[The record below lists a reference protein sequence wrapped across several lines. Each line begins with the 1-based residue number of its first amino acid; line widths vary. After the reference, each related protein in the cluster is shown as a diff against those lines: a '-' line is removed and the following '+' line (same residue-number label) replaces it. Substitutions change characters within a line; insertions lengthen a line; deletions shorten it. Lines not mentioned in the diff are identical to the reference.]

1 MKNGS
6 EIQPIIRVREA
17 TDKNFSDYSDKTD
30 LSNSGSI
37 SSITS
42 VNVSG
47 KDSWA
52 AKLYPGS
59 SSHKNGRDNPTV
71 SLGVVLYIPS
81 DNNKGIKGAQIP
93 DNIIDSI
100 NSFINLIFDNLSLL
114 GFFVRPTTLKIL
126 IPLVVFAFSFKYV
139 YKIVIWVV
147 KKIPFLGVN

>member
-1 MKNGS
+1 MISSFFSNS
-6 EIQPIIRVREA
+6 
-17 TDKNFSDYSDKTD
+17 FSD
-30 LSNSGSI
+30 
-37 SSITS
+37 IT
-42 VNVSG
+42 NNLLNF
-47 KDSWA
+47 
-52 AKLYPGS
+52 LYYLLDFLFGWI
-59 SSHKNGRDNPTV
+59 N
-71 SLGVVLYIPS
+71 IP
-81 DNNKGIKGAQIP
+81 QIP

>member
-1 MKNGS
+1 MISSFFSGS
-6 EIQPIIRVREA
+6 
-17 TDKNFSDYSDKTD
+17 FSD
-30 LSNSGSI
+30 
-37 SSITS
+37 IT
-42 VNVSG
+42 NNLLNF
-47 KDSWA
+47 
-52 AKLYPGS
+52 LYYLLDFLFGWI
-59 SSHKNGRDNPTV
+59 N
-71 SLGVVLYIPS
+71 IP
-81 DNNKGIKGAQIP
+81 QIP

>member
-1 MKNGS
+1 MISSFFNDS
-6 EIQPIIRVREA
+6 
-17 TDKNFSDYSDKTD
+17 FSD
-30 LSNSGSI
+30 
-37 SSITS
+37 IT
-42 VNVSG
+42 NNLLNF
-47 KDSWA
+47 
-52 AKLYPGS
+52 LYYLLDFLFGWI
-59 SSHKNGRDNPTV
+59 N
-71 SLGVVLYIPS
+71 IP
-81 DNNKGIKGAQIP
+81 QIP

>member
-1 MKNGS
+1 MIS
-6 EIQPIIRVREA
+6 SF
-17 TDKNFSDYSDKTD
+17 FSDSFSD
-30 LSNSGSI
+30 
-37 SSITS
+37 IT
-42 VNVSG
+42 NNLLNF
-47 KDSWA
+47 
-52 AKLYPGS
+52 LYYLLDFLFGWI
-59 SSHKNGRDNPTV
+59 N
-71 SLGVVLYIPS
+71 IP
-81 DNNKGIKGAQIP
+81 QIP

>member
-1 MKNGS
+1 MIS
-6 EIQPIIRVREA
+6 SFFSVS
-17 TDKNFSDYSDKTD
+17 FSD
-30 LSNSGSI
+30 
-37 SSITS
+37 IT
-42 VNVSG
+42 NNLLNF
-47 KDSWA
+47 
-52 AKLYPGS
+52 LYYLLDFLFGWI
-59 SSHKNGRDNPTV
+59 N
-71 SLGVVLYIPS
+71 IP
-81 DNNKGIKGAQIP
+81 QIP

>member
-1 MKNGS
+1 MIS
-6 EIQPIIRVREA
+6 SF
-17 TDKNFSDYSDKTD
+17 FSDSF
-30 LSNSGSI
+30 SV
-37 SSITS
+37 IT
-42 VNVSG
+42 NTLLNF
-47 KDSWA
+47 
-52 AKLYPGS
+52 LYYLLDFLFGWI
-59 SSHKNGRDNPTV
+59 N
-71 SLGVVLYIPS
+71 IP
-81 DNNKGIKGAQIP
+81 QIP